1 MLSAILNVKGMS
13 CGHCVSAV
21 ESALKEVPGIESVD
35 VNLKANKVTV
45 SYDES
50 LAKLDK
56 VKEAIEEAGYDVV

>member
-1 MLSAILNVKGMS
+1 MLSVTLNVKGMS